1 MKQILCLIVLSA
13 VATGCSAPRGL
24 GHTAS
29 SPSKA
34 LESTTSQEYL
44 DIGKRL
50 SSLTQGSVQSVEI
63 AGQPVQI
70 IVGENYLSALG
81 EECKRLEQRN
91 VFGTTNKAAICQSK
105 AGVWRY
111 LPPLGQETPR

>member
-1 MKQILCLIVLSA
+1 MKQSLFILIVS
-13 VATGCSAPRGL
+13 VVVTGCSAPRGL

-29 SPSKA
+29 SPSKT
-34 LESTTSQEYL
+34 LELAPSQEFL
-44 DIGKRL
+44 AIGKRL

-63 AGQPVQI
+63 SGQPVQI
-70 IVGENYLSALG
+70 VIGEKYFSALG
-81 EECKRLEQRN
+81 EECKRLEQRT
-91 VFGTTNKAAICQSK
+91 VVGTTSKAAICQNK